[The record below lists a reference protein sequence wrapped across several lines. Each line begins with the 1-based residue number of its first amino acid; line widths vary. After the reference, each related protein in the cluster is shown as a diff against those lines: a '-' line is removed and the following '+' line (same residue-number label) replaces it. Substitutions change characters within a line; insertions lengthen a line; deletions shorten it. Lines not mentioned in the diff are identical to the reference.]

1 MQAAELSGY
10 INDPQSL
17 DKDSVA
23 KLQQLVK
30 DFPYFQSAHI
40 LLSMAAKKWDASV
53 YQQTLKKTA
62 IVSANRAHL
71 FRLISRMEQRE
82 MQHREAPVEQKAR
95 TPEPEKKETV
105 LLQEMEIAHDE
116 MAARAAKQAEIAAAA
131 TPPSPEKMLEKEIA
145 REVIHSFVEKEIL
158 KTPEVHR
165 NKPVDEPGSFAD
177 WLHKMQSGQEN
188 TPPVIAASPE
198 SAPEPPTSARKKKQ
212 AIIDKIIENNPGLI
226 RSREGQRFFDAGEK
240 ARDSVDDNEHLVT
253 ETLARIYALQ
263 GSTAKAI
270 RAYEILSLK
279 NPQKSAYF
287 AALIKELKDKPKSN
301 T

>member
-1 MQAAELSGY
+1 MQAAELSKY

-40 LLSMAAKKWDASV
+40 LLSMAAKKWDASI

-62 IVSANRAHL
+62 IVSVNRAHL
-71 FRLISRMEQRE
+71 FRLISKMDQRE
-82 MQHREAPVEQKAR
+82 TSHPEAPVVPESL
-95 TPEPEKKETV
+95 PEEPEKKETV
-105 LLQEMEIAHDE
+105 LLQEVEIAHEE
-116 MAARAAKQAEIAAAA
+116 MAARAAKKEEIAEVSL
-131 TPPSPEKMLEKEIA
+131 PSSPEKMLETEIA

-165 NKPVDEPGSFAD
+165 SKAAGEPGSFAD
-177 WLHKMQSGQEN
+177 WLHKMRSGQEDIHSSTVN
-188 TPPVIAASPE
+188 PVTPPE
-198 SAPEPPTSARKKKQ
+198 QPTSARKKKQ

-301 T
+301 S